1 METGLVSPT
10 SLFTV
15 LSIFV
20 LLILWVQDL
29 ILDLLNRAGPRVVGR
44 VCMQIVFISDIPL
57 TNRVRGPY
65 RKLRTEFFPPR
76 FMAPARSARAINRR
90 GKNEDP

>member
-20 LLILWVQDL
+20 LLILWAQDL

-57 TNRVRGPY
+57 TNRIRGPY

-76 FMAPARSARAINRR
+76 FMARALRAWAINRT
-90 GKNEDP
+90 